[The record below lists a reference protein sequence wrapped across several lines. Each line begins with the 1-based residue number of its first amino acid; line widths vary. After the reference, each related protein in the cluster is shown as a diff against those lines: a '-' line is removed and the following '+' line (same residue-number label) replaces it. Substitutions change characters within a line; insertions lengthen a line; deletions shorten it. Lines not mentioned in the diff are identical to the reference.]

1 MIVQWQVCVG
11 GCDVRCRLLLLF
23 KKTKHMSMVLL
34 SAQCRCVL
42 PSVFRL
48 STPLLRPK
56 IKTGSSLVYMFAP
69 VKSDLATNVSSLSAV
84 RSVKKASALKRTV
97 GRTLVVQVEV
107 VCADRTIM
115 RQLGINS
122 DMSFSQLYHVLAVA
136 FNFSHQA
143 PCLCERDGF
152 VVDFH
157 EAIGNYLTDF
167 SDCLCFHWGLWLLNI
182 SVIETIPRDA
192 TTPDALCIGGVG
204 SFDDAVFLPADISSI
219 NAALTGDAAID
230 EILGLAR
237 SGVADVIRR
246 SSLYDFVP
254 LLQAIDFSRMP
265 AISPEVAM
273 VCAVL
278 PVEENPRSREAFWV
292 CVLAL
297 SCISDAEQTDY
308 VIEAITT
315 ALGWPEH
322 ITVAA
327 TKQLCA
333 TSLKQLETIGAYG
346 THPLSAVERIDIY
359 RELLRG

>member
-1 MIVQWQVCVG
+1 
-11 GCDVRCRLLLLF
+11 
-23 KKTKHMSMVLL
+23 MS
-34 SAQCRCVL
+34 
-42 PSVFRL
+42 
-48 STPLLRPK
+48 T
-56 IKTGSSLVYMFAP
+56 P
-69 VKSDLATNVSSLSAV
+69 VKSDPAMKVSSLSAV
-84 RSVKKASALKRTV
+84 RSVKKAAALKRVV
-97 GRTLVVQVEV
+97 GHTLVVQVEV

-115 RQLGINS
+115 RQLGINR
-122 DMSFSQLYHVLAVA
+122 DMSFSQLHHVLAVV

-143 PCLCERDGF
+143 PRLCEHDGS
-152 VVDFH
+152 VVDFR
-157 EAIGNYLTDF
+157 ETIGNYLSDF
-167 SDCLCFHWGLWLLNI
+167 SDSLCFHWGLWLLNI

-204 SFDDAVFLPADISSI
+204 SFDDAAFSPDDISSI

-230 EILGLAR
+230 EILGLTR
-237 SGVADVIRR
+237 SGVADVIRQ
-246 SSLYDFVP
+246 SALYDFVP

-265 AISPEVAM
+265 AITPEVAM

-297 SCISDAEQTDY
+297 SCMSDAELTDY
-308 VIEAITT
+308 VIDAATT

-322 ITVAA
+322 ITAAA

-333 TSLKQLETIGAYG
+333 TSLQQLEAIGAYG
-346 THPLSAVERIDIY
+346 AHPLSAVERIDIY